1 MLQMIMGMN
10 GEPLYAQVN
19 RDSKK
24 PRTRTTTGSSGS
36 IGNGSITTGLSL
48 PSNSIDQHNY
58 AEAGSLLS
66 HNPRSTKGSVIIEER
81 LSKTSSNAWI

>member
-1 MLQMIMGMN
+1 MGMN

-19 RDSKK
+19 RESKK
-24 PRTRTTTGSSGS
+24 PRTRTLTTGSSGS
-36 IGNGSITTGLSL
+36 IGNGSITTGLTL

-58 AEAGSLLS
+58 AEASSLLS

-81 LSKTSSNAWI
+81 LTKTSSNAWI

>member
-1 MLQMIMGMN
+1 MSGGSQIIMGKN

-24 PRTRTTTGSSGS
+24 PRTRTSSGS

-58 AEAGSLLS
+58 AEASSLMS
-66 HNPRSTKGSVIIEER
+66 HNPRSTKGNVIVEER
-81 LSKTSSNAWI
+81 ISKTSNNAWI